1 MVGTTK
7 LPVEHASAT
16 LGRLDKVQD
25 TLSNGK
31 VQDPTA
37 DKLYMRTS
45 LFSIVSPG
53 YTVQRTSYIP
63 HPAQE
68 FICETDLTRDKV
80 VTFLQI
86 TYSCIS
92 WAFYFY
98 MLSEEHDTMLSV
110 VAMRCLGYV
119 ILLAYHA

>member
-16 LGRLDKVQD
+16 LSRLDKVQD

-53 YTVQRTSYIP
+53 YTVQRTSYEL

-68 FICETDLTRDKV
+68 FIRVTDLTENKV
-80 VTFLQI
+80 VTFLQMI
-86 TYSCIS
+86 YSCTS
-92 WAFYFY
+92 WALYFY
-98 MLSEEHDTMLSV
+98 MLAEEHDMMLSV
-110 VAMRCLGYV
+110 LSMRCLGYV
-119 ILLAYHA
+119 TLLAYHA